1 MEEKDIT
8 AYQVSEFSDSIRK
21 AVSAHHALV
30 VVSFEEGDGVQKT
43 MMVPSFRDEI
53 PSREEMTFISASLI
67 NLAASAYMKSPYE
80 VVIRVRDTKRI
91 IEIEASAVNEIDTI

>member
-21 AVSAHHALV
+21 AVAAHHALV
-30 VVSFEEGDGVQKT
+30 VVSFEEGDGQRT

-67 NLAASAYMKSPYE
+67 NLAATAYKYSPYE
-80 VVIRVRDTKRI
+80 VVVRVRDSGRI
-91 IEIEASAVNEIDTI
+91 INIEADAINDIDTI